1 MIGVK
6 TNKIENRKAIEKVN
20 ENKNKFKKNQ

>member
-6 TNKIENRKAIEKVN
+6 TSEIENRKAIEKVN
-20 ENKNKFKKNQ
+20 ENKDRFKKNQ